1 MTYSIFAHEK
11 LHFFSKKAP
20 FAAAG
25 FEPGTLSMPGR
36 FSNQYTMATY
46 IANDDIIANIKFDKN
61 FFKALQTT
69 AKFCKTTSDIN

>member
-1 MTYSIFAHEK
+1 MFAQEK
-11 LHFFSKKAP
+11 LHFFNKKAP

-25 FEPGTLSMPGR
+25 FEPGTFSMPVS

-46 IANDDIIANIKFDKN
+46 IANYDIIANIEFDKN
-61 FFKALQTT
+61 FCKVLQTT